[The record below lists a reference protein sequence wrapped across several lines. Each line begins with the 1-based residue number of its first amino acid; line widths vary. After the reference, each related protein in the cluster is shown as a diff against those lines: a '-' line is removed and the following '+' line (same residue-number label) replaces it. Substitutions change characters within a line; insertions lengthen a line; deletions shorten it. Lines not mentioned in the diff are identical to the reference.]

1 MKELTAKQS
10 IFGLRLS
17 PGEAIQLDAISRS
30 LRITK
35 SDVLRLSLSSQSS
48 LKPSSQGAGNEVIAE
63 ALDAVS
69 GRIRTLDDRLEGVE
83 SMLSSAVDLLLSLSR
98 NMKPDDRHPER
109 HPERQPEPQTRP
121 EPAKIAAT
129 PALPGWAAFQIKHF
143 KISPIMS
150 DEQWVDFLK
159 GKYEKD
165 FKQPPDL
172 SS

>member
-48 LKPSSQGAGNEVIAE
+48 LKPSSQDAGNEVIAE

-98 NMKPDDRHPER
+98 NMKTDDR

-129 PALPGWAAFQIKHF
+129 QALPGWAAFQVKHF
-143 KISPIMS
+143 KINPIMS
-150 DEQWVDFLK
+150 DQQWVDFLK